1 MKITDRGAFRICSH
15 VEFIQKEFD
24 IWILTMYPL
33 EHFIGDVGIS
43 RVTLK
48 VVAMEILVV
57 YIPVLQS
64 NIQRQSL
71 VRHFQLRRNIKLI

>member
-1 MKITDRGAFRICSH
+1 MHSVFVAN
-15 VEFIQKEFD
+15 VEFIQKKFD
-24 IWILTMYPL
+24 VCILTVYPL
-33 EHFIGDVGIS
+33 EHFIGDVWIS

-48 VVAMEILVV
+48 VVAMEILIV

-71 VRHFQLRRNIKLI
+71 VRHFQLGRNIKLI